1 MIIRGITKN
10 TTGYKIYFENG
21 RLLKLTFK
29 EDYFQGSSIWADY
42 WGIND
47 SDIEA
52 GEISGEKLIN
62 YYEVPAIIKS
72 HVERVLSEAGSG

>member
-1 MIIRGITKN
+1 MIIRAITSS
-10 TTGYKIYFENG
+10 TTGYEIYFENG

-52 GEISGEKLIN
+52 GEILGEKIIN
-62 YYEVPAIIKS
+62 YHQLPAIIKS
-72 HVERVLSEAGSG
+72 FVEKILAELDSG